1 MSSEVNTGAAS
12 EVEVL
17 YCANHPETET
27 LLRCNRCNKPICLK
41 CAVQTAVGY
50 RCKECIRNVQ
60 SGYFNIENKD
70 YPIAL
75 FVAMIVTAIATP
87 IAGMLIRGL
96 GFFGFLIAF
105 FLGSGAGGL
114 LAQIIRA
121 AVGRRRGLYL
131 RHFALGGILLGLLIG
146 AAFMG
151 VILTG
156 SLIGII
162 VGIFSIFTN
171 LPLIIFVVLA
181 VATAYQL
188 LR

>member
-1 MSSEVNTGAAS
+1 MNRGANDATSEVD
-12 EVEVL
+12 VF

-41 CAVQTAVGY
+41 CAVQTSVGY

-75 FVAMIVTAIATP
+75 FVSMAVTAVTAP
-87 IAGMLIRGL
+87 IAGGLIGRF
-96 GFFGFLIAF
+96 GFFGFLLAF
-105 FLGSGAGGL
+105 FLGSGAGGI

-121 AVGRRRGLYL
+121 AVGRRRGRFL
-131 RHFALGGILLGLLIG
+131 RHFALGGIVLGVLFGMLLTGLLLGGGL
-146 AAFMG
+146 AG
-151 VILTG
+151 VI
-156 SLIGII
+156 IG
-162 VGIFSIFTN
+162 FLAIFTN
-171 LPLIIFVVLA
+171 LPLLIFLVLA
-181 VATAYQL
+181 SATAYQL

>member
-1 MSSEVNTGAAS
+1 MSSEVNAGATS
-12 EVEVL
+12 DVEVL

-75 FVAMIVTAIATP
+75 LVAMLVTAIATP
-87 IAGMLIRGL
+87 IAGTLIRGF

-131 RHFALGGILLGLLIG
+131 RHFALGGILLGLLLGSAITG
-146 AAFMG
+146 LILAGGIMG
-151 VILTG
+151 IV
-156 SLIGII
+156 
-162 VGIFSIFTN
+162 VGILSIFTN